1 MDEQPITMRI
11 FPGELSS
18 VYYASVIAFRS
29 TPTLEVIRLSLER
42 LQIYED
48 KTLYELYEGQADN
61 PKESWRKLDEGE
73 FPISIQEMWQKNQ
86 PEMRFYLQRKEH
98 ASLILS
104 EIVSQYISP
113 DANEGRVEDLCN
125 LEELSEQ
132 DMLSNLRARF
142 NNKNI
147 YTYVGSILIS
157 VNPYYYYSIYN
168 PKYTAMYMGKPF
180 GALPPHIF
188 AVADNAYHSMLNDR
202 YNQSII
208 ISGESGAGKTE
219 STKFLLHHI
228 MSLSA
233 KLDESQSLELITLG
247 TGPVLE
253 VRIMCIHIGAVNPIS
268 DAHTTAQCYI
278 KQLG

>member
-1 MDEQPITMRI
+1 MDEQPITTRV
-11 FPGELSS
+11 FPGELSP
-18 VYYASVIAFRS
+18 VYYTSVLAFRS
-29 TPTLEVIRLSLER
+29 TPTLEVVRLSLER

-48 KTLYELYEGQADN
+48 KTLYELYEGQADD
-61 PKESWRKLDEGE
+61 PKENWRKLDDGE
-73 FPISIQEMWQKNQ
+73 YPISIQELWKRSQ
-86 PEMRFYLQRKEH
+86 PEDKEMRFFLRKKDH
-98 ASLILS
+98 ASLVLS

-113 DANEGRVEDLCN
+113 DANEGRVEDLCD

-157 VNPYYYYSIYN
+157 VNPYYYFSIYN

-188 AVADNAYHSMLNDR
+188 ATADNAYHSMLNDR

-219 STKFLLHHI
+219 STKFLLHHL

-253 VRIMCIHIGAVNPIS
+253 VCVCALCVHMLTI
-268 DAHTTAQCYI
+268 I
-278 KQLG
+278 KYQLH